1 MKQKFAV
8 IGLGNFGGTVA
19 VELVRLQHEV
29 LGIDV
34 DPRYVDKFA
43 DKLTQALVAD
53 GTDERVIEE
62 LGLKD
67 YSGVVVAIGE
77 NIEASILTTLA
88 LKSAGCKQVWVKAL
102 SDAHHLILQRMQAD
116 RIIHPENEI
125 GVRVAKN
132 LTHPQMLD
140 YIALGHGWFV
150 VEIKVN
156 ELIASKTNY
165 DTELELAEVTL
176 MAVKRGSQLLP
187 PPYRGLLLQPDDQIV
202 LCGLLDNLLKFAKK
216 VL

>member
-43 DKLTQALVAD
+43 DKLTQTLVAD
-53 GTDERVIEE
+53 GTDERVIQE
-62 LGLKD
+62 LGL
-67 YSGVVVAIGE
+67 SGYDAVVVAIGE
-77 NIEASILTTLA
+77 NIEASLLTTLA
-88 LKSAGCKQVWVKAL
+88 LKSAGCQQVWVKAL
-102 SDAHHLILQRMQAD
+102 SDAHHLILNRIQAD

-125 GVRVAKN
+125 GVRVAQN

-140 YIALGHGWFV
+140 YIALGHGYFV
-150 VEIKVN
+150 VEVRVN
-156 ELIASKTNY
+156 EAIAAKESY
-165 DTELELAEVTL
+165 HTELELAEVTL
-176 MAVKRGSQLLP
+176 MAVKRGSRLLP
-187 PPYRGLLLQPDDQIV
+187 PPYRGLLLQDGDQIV